1 MNTAMPSTMMP
12 FALTIDHMIERA
24 RRLFA
29 HERIVSRR
37 PDKTLLHTNYAV
49 VLDRAQRLARACLA
63 GGLRPGDR
71 VATLMW
77 NHHYHLEAYLGLP
90 LGGLVMHT
98 LNLRL
103 FPDDVAYT
111 ASHAEDRWLL
121 VDDIL
126 LPVYERFKALW
137 PFEKVF
143 VVPFGESGKRHG
155 EYGCYEALLQT
166 AADSIP
172 LPAKKEEDALGLC
185 YTSGTTGRPKGVVYS
200 HRSTMLHAMAMALPD
215 YGHLER
221 GATVTPVV
229 PMFHANAWGLPY
241 SATLVGCRQVF
252 PGPHVDAA
260 SLLDLF
266 ESEQVTMAAGVPT
279 IWMALL
285 QALDAAQGQRWKLPV
300 MRLLVGGSA
309 APEGLIRG
317 LDRHSLHIHHLW
329 GMTETSPMATAA
341 ALSPRERE
349 LPLDEQYKRRA
360 RQGIPAPLVELRLMD
375 DNGTEAPWDDQAMG
389 EIQVRGPWITGGY
402 LHEGATH
409 EKFTA
414 DGWLR
419 TGDIASCD
427 EQGSIR
433 ITDRTKDLIKSGGEW
448 ISSVALENLIMGHPA
463 VAEAAVIA
471 MPHPKW
477 DERPLAIVVLKPGQ
491 SLGADELLAFMQPHV
506 ASWWLPDEVILADEI
521 PRTSTGK
528 FNKLAL
534 RERYAAGK
542 TP

>member
-1 MNTAMPSTMMP
+1 MLSTMMP
-12 FALTIDHMIERA
+12 VPLTIDHMIERA
-24 RRLFA
+24 YCLFA
-29 HERIVSRR
+29 RELIVSRR
-37 PDKTLLHTNYAV
+37 PDKTLMRTNYGD
-49 VLDRAQRLARACLA
+49 VLHRAQHLARACLA

-77 NHHYHLEAYLGLP
+77 NHQHHLEAYLGLP
-90 LGGLVMHT
+90 LGGLVIHT

-111 ASHAEDRWLL
+111 AAHAEDRWLL

-126 LPVYERFKALW
+126 LPVYERFKEQW

-143 VVPFGESGKRHG
+143 VVPFGEAPSQHSG
-155 EYGCYEALLQT
+155 YDCYEALLQS
-166 AADSIP
+166 ADNAVP
-172 LPAKKEEDALGLC
+172 LPEKKEDDALGLC

-215 YGHLER
+215 YGRLER
-221 GATVTPVV
+221 GAAITPVV

-241 SATLVGCRQVF
+241 SGTLMGCRQVF
-252 PGPHVDAA
+252 PGPHLDAA

-266 ESEQVTMAAGVPT
+266 EAEQVTMAAGVPT

-285 QALDAAQGQRWKLPV
+285 QALDAAQGQRWQLPP
-300 MRLLVGGSA
+300 MRILVGGSA

-317 LDRHSLHIHHLW
+317 LDRHGLHIHHLW

-341 ALSPRERE
+341 ALSSQEHE
-349 LPLDEQYKRRA
+349 LPVDEQYKKRA
-360 RQGIPAPLVELRLMD
+360 RQGIPAPFVALRLMD
-375 DNGTEAPWDDQAMG
+375 DHGQEVPWDDRAMG
-389 EIQVRGPWITGGY
+389 EIQVRGPWITGSY
-402 LHEGATH
+402 LHEGTNPD
-409 EKFTA
+409 KFSA

-427 EQGSIR
+427 ATGSIR

-477 DERPLAIVVLKPGQ
+477 DERPLAVVVLKPGQ
-491 SLGADELLAFMQPHV
+491 TLHPEELLAFMRPHV
-506 ASWWLPDEVILADEI
+506 ASWWLPDEVVFANEV
-521 PRTSTGK
+521 PKTSTGK

-534 RERYAAGK
+534 REQYCRNK
-542 TP
+542 ET